1 MRVLHVT
8 APVIAADFNLTVKR
22 NCSISPQALLWLL
35 AATVLLSFGIAAAF
49 AFRGAW
55 VVLPFTGIN
64 MALLGVACYVNGRH
78 ATDYERIVCS
88 GDTLTVE
95 VGDAGRLSV
104 HRFDARRVRV
114 LDWSRRGAVH
124 VALVECGRE
133 LEIGR
138 HLDTPGR
145 MGLAALLRA
154 RLADR
159 TAT

>member
-8 APVIAADFNLTVKR
+8 ASVIAADFNLTVKR

-35 AATVLLSFGIAAAF
+35 AATALLSFGIATAF
-49 AFRGAW
+49 ALRGAW
-55 VVLPFTGIN
+55 FVLPFAGVE
-64 MALLGVACYVNGRH
+64 MAVLGVAFYVNGRH
-78 ATDYERIVCS
+78 ATDYERIVRS

-95 VGDAGRLSV
+95 IGDADRLSV

-114 LDWSRRGAVH
+114 TDWSRRGALH
-124 VALVECGRE
+124 VALVECERE

-154 RLADR
+154 RLAGR